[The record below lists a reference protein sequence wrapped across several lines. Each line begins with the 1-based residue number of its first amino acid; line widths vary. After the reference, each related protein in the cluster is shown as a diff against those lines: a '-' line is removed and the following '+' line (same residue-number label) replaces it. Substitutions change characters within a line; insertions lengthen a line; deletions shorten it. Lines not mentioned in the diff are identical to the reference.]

1 MIYTTKILFEK
12 YNDFS
17 DAQGKIRRMCRDKE
31 LVKIVRGLYTDDVN
45 ASGYLF
51 AQMICS
57 PSYLSFDYALSYYN
71 IIPER
76 VYTYTSATFMKNK
89 KKTFNNKYGQYDYR
103 DVPKEVYTYEVKI
116 IDSGNYTFKIASKE
130 KALLDK
136 MYDINII
143 KNLDEMEHL
152 VLNELRIESS
162 ELKKLELSVIR
173 SLADK
178 YHSSNV
184 KLFSKYVEKIR

>member
-1 MIYTTKILFEK
+1 MIYTTKMLFEK
-12 YNDFS
+12 YKDLA
-17 DAQGKIRRMCRDKE
+17 DPQGKIRRMCRDKE

-89 KKTFNNKYGQYDYR
+89 KKTFKNKFGQYDYR
-103 DVPKEVYTYEVKI
+103 DVPKEAYTYEVKI
-116 IDSGNYTFKIASKE
+116 LDSGDYTFKIASKE

-143 KNLDEMEHL
+143 KNLDEMEYL

-178 YHSSNV
+178 YHSGNV

>member
-1 MIYTTKILFEK
+1 MIYTTKMLFEK
-12 YNDFS
+12 YKDLG
-17 DAQGKIRRMCRDKE
+17 DPQGKIHRMCRDKE

-103 DVPKEVYTYEVKI
+103 DVPKEVYTYEVRI
-116 IDSGNYTFKIASKE
+116 IDSGDYIFKIASKE

-152 VLNELRIESS
+152 VLNELRIENS

>member
-1 MIYTTKILFEK
+1 MIYTTKMLFEK
-12 YNDFS
+12 FKDLG
-17 DAQGKIRRMCRDKE
+17 DPHGKIRRMCRDKE
-31 LVKIVRGLYTDDVN
+31 LIKIVRGLYTDDVN

-89 KKTFNNKYGQYDYR
+89 KKTFNNKFGQYDYR

-116 IDSGNYTFKIASKE
+116 LDSGDYTFKIASKE

-136 MYDINII
+136 MYDVGII
-143 KNLDEMEHL
+143 KSLDEMEHL
-152 VLNELRIESS
+152 IINELRIDNS
-162 ELKKLELSVIR
+162 ELKKMDLSVIR
-173 SLADK
+173 ELAVK
-178 YHSSNV
+178 YHSSNT
-184 KLFSKYVEKIR
+184 KLFSKFMEKIR